1 MAREMRYASIVLCA
15 GRGRRMA
22 APRTPKVC
30 FSIAGKPAVIH
41 LLEGLTGQG
50 YSPNILVVG
59 HLAGQVVDLVGPEFP
74 GTVFAF
80 QTELL
85 GTGHAAKQGMRVL
98 QEAGFDGGVL
108 VVAGDKVIEPRAL
121 EKLRDAFDSK
131 EADMALLVAPKDRW
145 PNAGRIV
152 TDGAGRVLRCI
163 ERTDLEHAEESGDT
177 FEIAGEQRTAEEI
190 ESSVEWVNQATYV
203 FRADALFGAL
213 DQLGTGNVQEEEY
226 LTDCMEI
233 LARSGKTVV
242 AVPVDDPDDVLGFNN
257 PQELLEIE
265 DHFRRRASVEVKEEA
280 AADPAVFKSPETWAR
295 CLRESGASVG
305 EMLTGIYGHH
315 PELCEEKRNSLLEAV
330 DAFVERFGPEGKV
343 AVVRAPGRV
352 NLLGRHVDHR
362 GGSVN
367 LMAIDR
373 EQILVARPR
382 TDTMV
387 RARNMDQDRFEDLEF
402 SEGELLEQVLLDDW
416 MDFVDSETV
425 IKMVRDLRGNWGNYL
440 KAPLL
445 RLQHRFK
452 DRQIL
457 GVDCLLHG
465 DIPMAAGL
473 SSSSALV
480 VAMAEALV
488 LANGLDVTPHD
499 LVDMCGE
506 GEWFVGTRGG
516 SGDHAAVKFSQFGQV
531 AHVGFF
537 PFSIM
542 EYAPFPSD
550 YALVICNSRVQA
562 RKAEGAKDIFNERV
576 ASYELATHLVR
587 KRFPKYAPF
596 IDRLRDISPNGL
608 GVPPTEIYR
617 ILLEIP
623 ERMTP
628 EELRDELGT
637 EVCGRVFASHRQPS
651 AYRLRGRLLFGI
663 AECARS
669 QRCITCLEEGTLKEL
684 GRLMNLSHDG
694 DRVADTDGKPYSGDM
709 NDATLAARIQDLQ
722 SEDPERVLAGQLCMQ
737 PGSYACSTTEIDRM
751 VDIALNTRG
760 VLGAQLSG
768 AGLGGCMMVLARKQ
782 AADDVVRRMTE
793 HYYEPNNLEPGALSF
808 TPIAGSGPLTLE
820 P

>member
-1 MAREMRYASIVLCA
+1 MD
-15 GRGRRMA
+15 

-41 LLEGLTGQG
+41 MLERLTDQG

-59 HLAGQVVDLVGPEFP
+59 HLAGQVVDVVGPAFP

-85 GTGHAAKQGMRVL
+85 GTGHAAKQGALVL

-121 EKLRDAFDSK
+121 EKLRDAFDSSG
-131 EADMALLVAPKDRW
+131 ADMALLVAPKERW

-152 TDGAGRVLRCI
+152 TDDAGRVLRCI
-163 ERTDLEHAEESGDT
+163 ERADLEHAEDAGET

-190 ESSVEWVNQATYV
+190 EDSVEWVNQAAYL
-203 FRADALFGAL
+203 FRAEALFGAL
-213 DQLGTGNVQEEEY
+213 DQVGTGNVQREEY
-226 LTDCMEI
+226 LTDCIEI

-242 AVPVDDPDDVLGFNN
+242 AAPVDDPDDVLGFNN

-265 DHFRRRASVEVKEEA
+265 EHFRQRAGVEVTEETA
-280 AADPAVFKSPETWAR
+280 VDPAVYKPPELWAR
-295 CLRESGASVG
+295 CLRAPDAAVHG
-305 EMLTGIYGHH
+305 MLAGIYGHH
-315 PELCEEKRNSLLEAV
+315 PDLCEEKRNSLLAAV
-330 DAFVERFGPEGKV
+330 EEFIERFGPEGEV

-382 TDTMV
+382 TDTTV
-387 RARNMDQDRFEDLEF
+387 HARNMDQNQFEDIEF
-402 SEGELLEQVLLDDW
+402 TEGELLQQVLLDDW
-416 MDFVDSETV
+416 MDFVDSDTV
-425 IKMVRDLRGNWGNYL
+425 IRMVRDLQGNWGNYL

-457 GVDCLLHG
+457 GVDCLIHG

-542 EYAPFPSD
+542 EYAPFPGD
-550 YALVICNSRVQA
+550 YALVTCNSRVQA
-562 RKAEGAKDIFNERV
+562 RKAEGARDIFNERV
-576 ASYELATHLVR
+576 ASYELATQLVR

-596 IDRLRDISPNGL
+596 IDRLRDISPAGL

-628 EELRDELGT
+628 EDLKHELGA
-637 EVCGRVFASHRQPS
+637 EVCDRVFASHRQPP
-651 AYRLRGRLLFGI
+651 AYQLRGRLLFGI

-669 QRCITCLEEGTLKEL
+669 QRCISCLNDGALDEL
-684 GRLMNLSHDG
+684 GRLMNVSHDG
-694 DRVADTDGKPYSGDM
+694 DRVADANGEPFTADVS
-709 NDATLAARIQDLQ
+709 DATLNNLIHDLH
-722 SEDPERVLAGQLCMQ
+722 SEDPERVVAGQLGMQ
-737 PGSYACSTTEIDRM
+737 PGSYACSTPEIDRM
-751 VDIALNTRG
+751 VDIALKTHG

-768 AGLGGCMMVLARKQ
+768 AGLGGCMMVLARKD
-782 AADDVVRRMTE
+782 AAPDVIRHMTE

-820 P
+820 T